1 MQKHIKTHK
10 TWQSCCSLDS
20 LASKS
25 EGPSGH
31 GDAGTLAPQ
40 GHLETRS
47 TVSRTWICLPALQK
61 YVHTSISTIML
72 CIYILLLLYIYI
84 HTTHLSGP
92 IPSIINY
99 PIFWEKLVLSWCLPS
114 QKSFLTLHFKPFKQ
128 VKMASDVT
136 TKRRNG
142 IYFVLRPDYH
152 YDLNVWTN
160 F

>member
-72 CIYILLLLYIYI
+72 CIYILLLLYIYSYYPPI
-84 HTTHLSGP
+84 WSYPKYHQLSNFLGKIGALMMSP
-92 IPSIINY
+92 KSKVVFDTAFQAIQTGENGLGCHHQKKKWNLFCFKTRLPLR
-99 PIFWEKLVLSWCLPS
+99 FKCL
-114 QKSFLTLHFKPFKQ
+114 
-128 VKMASDVT
+128 
-136 TKRRNG
+136 N
-142 IYFVLRPDYH
+142 
-152 YDLNVWTN
+152 
-160 F
+160 

>member
-10 TWQSCCSLDS
+10 TWQSCCSLDL

-72 CIYILLLLYIYI
+72 CIYIYIYYYYIYI
-84 HTTHLSGP
+84 
-92 IPSIINY
+92 Y
-99 PIFWEKLVLSWCLPS
+99 IFILPTYLVLSQVSSIIQFSGKNWCS
-114 QKSFLTLHFKPFKQ
+114 HDVSQ
-128 VKMASDVT
+128 VKSRFWHCISSHSNRWKWPRMSPP
-136 TKRRNG
+136 KEEMES
-142 IYFVLRPDYH
+142 ILF
-152 YDLNVWTN
+152 
-160 F
+160 